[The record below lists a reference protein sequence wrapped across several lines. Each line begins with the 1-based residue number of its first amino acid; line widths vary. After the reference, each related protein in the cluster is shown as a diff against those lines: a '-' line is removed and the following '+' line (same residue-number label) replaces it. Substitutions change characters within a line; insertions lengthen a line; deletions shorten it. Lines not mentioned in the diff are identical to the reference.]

1 MGGGA
6 FGLSVSPADPHWTS
20 IIPPLLAVGLA
31 FITRDAVISL
41 LIACFMGVIMLG
53 EGIAGF
59 PPFLVRALGN
69 EDFIWI
75 CLIEFCIGILVAFL
89 QRSGAVTLFTERAGV
104 WVKNRRQVNLLGWS
118 LGVTIFFSDYFTPL
132 FVGPVMRNITDK
144 FRISREKLAYICD
157 STAAPLLS
165 IIPITSWAVYMGG
178 LAVGTAGITDR
189 NMAMDVFLK
198 SIPYNLYGLLTVAM
212 VGLIAVRLIPEFGA
226 MKKAEERAYKEGK
239 VLRDGAVPMM
249 GKELTDLSPDD
260 ASRTNPFLNFF
271 LPVIIIV
278 TVNIGTFIMLGTAK
292 VLESYMLAAAVLG
305 LVLWF
310 QRIDVLSGLMKC
322 VLSGV
327 KGVMP
332 AVMILALAYCI
343 NALSKEMGTAAYV
356 VGATEEWLTPGLLPL
371 MTFFISAFISFA
383 TGTSWGTYA
392 IMIPI
397 ALPLAYQFGGETFS
411 PLVLSTFAAV
421 GGGGVFGDHCSP
433 LSDTTVLASLG
444 SACDHI
450 DHVRTQLPYAL
461 TVAAVVSVLYLVI
474 GFA

>member
-1 MGGGA
+1 MTP
-6 FGLSVSPADPHWTS
+6 SDPHWTS

-31 FITRDAVISL
+31 FITRDAIISL
-41 LIACFMGVIMLG
+41 LIACFVGILMMG

-89 QRSGAVTLFTERAGV
+89 QRSGAITMFTERAGT
-104 WVKNRRQVNLLGWS
+104 WVKNRRQVSLLGWG

-132 FVGPVMRNITDK
+132 FVGPVMRDITDK

-178 LAVGTAGITDR
+178 LSVGTAGIVDR
-189 NMAMDVFLK
+189 DMAMTVFLR
-198 SIPYNLYGLLTVAM
+198 SIPYNFYGLLTVMM
-212 VGLIAVRLIPEFGA
+212 VGLIAVRFIPEFGP
-226 MKKAEERAYKEGK
+226 MKKAEERAYREGK

-249 GKELTDLSPDD
+249 GKELTDLMPAD
-260 ASRTNPFLNFF
+260 ASKTNPFLNFF

-278 TVNIGTFIMLGTAK
+278 TINIGTFITLGTAK

-305 LVLWF
+305 IVLWL
-310 QRIDVLSGLMKC
+310 QRVDPLSGLMKA
-322 VLSGV
+322 VLAGV

-332 AVMILALAYCI
+332 AVMILALAFCI
-343 NALSKEMGTAAYV
+343 NLLSKEMMTAQYV
-356 VGATEEWLTPGLLPL
+356 VGATEQWLTPGLLPL
-371 MTFFISAFISFA
+371 MTFFLSAFISFA

-397 ALPLAYQFGGETFS
+397 ALPLAYQFSGETFS
-411 PLVLSTFAAV
+411 SVVLGTFAAV

-444 SACDHI
+444 SASDHI

-461 TVAAVVSVLYLVI
+461 SVAAVVSLLYLII